1 MATAIQSPQQ
11 LFLLQLCEMYDIEQK
26 LTQVLPEL
34 AQEAQNPQAKEAFSQ
49 HLQETQQHVRN
60 LEQCFQI
67 LGQKPV
73 AMPNHTVVGLKQD
86 HDSFVQQFQPS
97 GPILTMFNL
106 NAGCQ
111 SEHLEIANY
120 NSLIDAANNLGFQQ
134 CVPLFQQNLQQEE
147 AAAQKLSTIAHQLG
161 QQGA

>member
-11 LFLLQLCEMYDIEQK
+11 LFLLQLAEMYDIEQR

-34 AQEAQNPQAKEAFSQ
+34 AQEVQNPEVKEAFSQ

-67 LGQKPV
+67 LGQQPV

-86 HDSFVQQFQPS
+86 HDSFMQQFQPS
-97 GPILTMFNL
+97 DSILTMFDL

-147 AAAQKLSTIAHQLG
+147 AAAQRLSTIAHQLG